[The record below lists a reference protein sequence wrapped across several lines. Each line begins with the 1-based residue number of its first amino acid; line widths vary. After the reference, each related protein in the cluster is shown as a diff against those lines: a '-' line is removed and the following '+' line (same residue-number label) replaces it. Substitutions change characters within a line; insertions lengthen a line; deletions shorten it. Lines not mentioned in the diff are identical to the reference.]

1 MIYAFFGNHD
11 IEELGFLPEFLNDND
26 TRSAREQFAA
36 NYIGGWVPVPG
47 FTLDAD
53 GLAYPG
59 DPTLP
64 PIGHTML
71 RDEVIVFFPYAFVMV
86 KQPDGTFEVARMD

>member
-1 MIYAFFGNHD
+1 MNYVFFGNPD
-11 IEELGFLPEFLNDND
+11 IEELGFLPGFLDDND
-26 TRSAREQFAA
+26 PRSAREQFAA
-36 NYIGGWVPVPG
+36 NYIGGWDPVSG

-53 GLAYPG
+53 GLVYPG
-59 DPTLP
+59 DPTLL
-64 PIGHTML
+64 PIGYTLL